1 MATSS
6 AQLSF
11 LPLFLSK
18 IFHSGI
24 QFFPLFHQTLYPQ
37 VWLHCLF
44 SSPYPNTLKQ
54 QQPYKRKSLILP
66 SNQCSN
72 CNTADGLSLT
82 WAVPSLIY
90 IAMSL
95 KLLQKYFC
103 QRFPIL
109 VVNQNH
115 LKILFEMQIF
125 RPNCRHPEPEF
136 VKCALES
143 AFY

>member
-11 LPLFLSK
+11 LPPFLSK
-18 IFHSGI
+18 VFHSGV

-44 SSPYPNTLKQ
+44 PSPYPNTLKQ

-66 SNQCSN
+66 SDQYSN
-72 CNTADGLSLT
+72 CNTADVLSLT
-82 WAVPSLIY
+82 WAAPSLSY
-90 IAMSL
+90 IATSL
-95 KLLQKYFC
+95 QLLQKYFF

-115 LKILFEMQIF
+115 LKILFEIQIS
-125 RPNCRHPEPEF
+125 RPNCRYPEPEF

-143 AFY
+143 TFE